1 MSELFNNLKQALI
14 ETIES
19 IKNGYQED
27 TSDAAHEDLE
37 PLECDC
43 ITSAPEE
50 LSDEVQEESEDNM
63 LLSKKGNLL

>member
-27 TSDAAHEDLE
+27 TSDVVHEDLE

-50 LSDEVQEESEDNM
+50 LSGEVQEESEDNM
-63 LLSKKGNLL
+63 LLSKKD

>member
-14 ETIES
+14 EAIES

-27 TSDAAHEDLE
+27 TSDVTYEDLE

-43 ITSAPEE
+43 ITSSPEE
-50 LSDEVQEESEDNM
+50 LSDGVQEESEDNM
-63 LLSKKGNLL
+63 LLSKKGDI

>member
-14 ETIES
+14 EAIES
-19 IKNGYQED
+19 TKNSYQED
-27 TSDAAHEDLE
+27 TSDVSHEELE

-50 LSDEVQEESEDNM
+50 LSSKVQEESEDNM
-63 LLSKKGNLL
+63 LLSKKD